1 MDDRKNSSSPDEL
14 RETIDANAAA
24 IVVGVRRCAGPD
36 LKFAAPVAMRGGAPP
51 KNRTPGHFPFNR
63 ERSES

>member
-1 MDDRKNSSSPDEL
+1 MDG
-14 RETIDANAAA
+14 REKLLSLDGHCGTIDANAAA

-63 ERSES
+63 ERNQS